1 MIGHLIVLTT
11 EKDETEVECF
21 EFLDQYLVPYHL
33 SRQRMVS
40 CCCVR
45 LG

>member
-11 EKDETEVECF
+11 EKDETEN

-33 SRQRMVS
+33 SRLGMVP
-40 CCCVR
+40 CCVR
-45 LG
+45 LD